1 MLSHLFAIWGQSPKC
16 TDKKY
21 NNVFVIYMHEREKR
35 ASASEIYVFSD
46 LKIHQICI
54 HIQSMQWFGTLNDSM
69 TDKTLTLREI
79 YEYASERSERA

>member
-1 MLSHLFAIWGQSPKC
+1 MYLSFIC
-16 TDKKY
+16 TSERSERAPQKY
-21 NNVFVIYMHEREKR
+21 MYFQISKY
-35 ASASEIYVFSD
+35 
-46 LKIHQICI
+46 ICI